1 MKLPSLLI
9 LNVVLALL
17 VVLGVVSFTTMP
29 SALQIIWTLVT
40 IVLAAVVVYQGFR
53 KFFSSEQ
60 NDKPA
65 DKG

>member
-9 LNVVLALL
+9 LNVVLAAV
-17 VVLGVVSFTTMP
+17 VVLGLIAFTTMP

-40 IVLAAVVVYQGFR
+40 IALAAVVVYRGFR